1 MAMVCLCNRVTER
14 RVRRA
19 ISKGA
24 STVDDVIAECGAGGG
39 CTGCH
44 PTIEQILD
52 EPVAV
57 RGLLAS

>member
-1 MAMVCLCNRVTER
+1 MAMVCLCNRVAER
-14 RVRRA
+14 KVRRA
-19 ISKGA
+19 ISTGA
-24 STVDDVIAECGAGGG
+24 STIDEIIEACGAGGG

-44 PTIEQILD
+44 PTIERMLD